1 MVKVK
6 IRYYTHTTTI
16 IINYLSV
23 ILTLLRT
30 GHTPQG
36 AVVSV
41 LGVSVMRLT
50 LYTFFPVAYPDISST
65 ELWIYS
71 TYDNTISNIQYI
83 ISIMVYCEREMTIQN
98 SAVVYIMYVYPYIIN
113 YLFCIVYVYNVY
125 IIIYIIPVQYIQYNI
140 KCTVQMTN
148 LF

>member
-6 IRYYTHTTTI
+6 IRSNTHTTTI

-71 TYDNTISNIQYI
+71 IAITYTVHNKYNGILRRRDDYTEQCSRLYMYLYRYI
-83 ISIMVYCEREMTIQN
+83 II
-98 SAVVYIMYVYPYIIN
+98 
-113 YLFCIVYVYNVY
+113 YLFCIFYCIYSIHYN
-125 IIIYIIPVQYIQYNI
+125 IYIYNTGTVYTIQ
-140 KCTVQMTN
+140 
-148 LF
+148 